1 MRVLVFAAVSVILAG
16 AAFGAASP
24 AGGAKPPAKPLD
36 VRKTVNEKCGAPYG
50 IVDLNGTTASKQEL
64 EDAKLQVTAFITQAD
79 VYQDCVVKITAALD
93 KSLTPA
99 DIRFLATA
107 LKISQD
113 EKEAVGNAFNN
124 AVCEYNAVNKIA
136 DADCK
141 NGKWI
146 VKTVEQASSKP
157 AAKPATTPK
166 PPAKTTTPAA
176 TTTPKTP

>member
-1 MRVLVFAAVSVILAG
+1 MRVLVFAAVSVVLAG
-16 AAFGAASP
+16 AALAAPSP
-24 AGGAKPPAKPLD
+24 AGGAAPPKPLD
-36 VRKTVNEKCGAPYG
+36 VRKTVNEKCGGAPYG
-50 IVDLNGTTASKQEL
+50 IVELNGKTASKQEL
-64 EDAKLQVTAFITQAD
+64 EDAKLQVTSFITQAD
-79 VYQDCVVKITAALD
+79 VYQDCIVKITAALD

-124 AVCEYNAVNKIA
+124 AVCEYNAVNNIP

-146 VKTVEQASSKP
+146 VKTVEQANSKP
-157 AAKPATTPK
+157 AAKPTTPAK
-166 PPAKTTTPAA
+166 PPAKPATPATSTA
-176 TTTPKTP
+176 PKTP